1 MNEKTIN
8 IEGMTC
14 ASCVARVEKALSSL
28 EGMEAARVNLISENA
43 KLIYDPSLVSDKK
56 IKKVVESAGY
66 KTSMEADNL
75 AFMRNKRLIDM
86 RKRFFWSLA
95 LSLPV
100 FVFAM
105 GHMLPF
111 RNWFPGF
118 ANWQQTFYIFEGMK
132 FSNFLQLILSTPV
145 QFIISYP
152 FYKAAWKSIR
162 SKSASMDVLV
172 VLGTTAAYT
181 YSLFSLLY
189 PYINPSYS
197 GDVFFE
203 TSSILLTF
211 IYLGKYLEE
220 ISKGKTSEAIKKL
233 IQLRPKTA
241 EVIRDGKEVIIPIDD
256 VVENDICV
264 IYPGQ
269 NIPVDGIVMEGES
282 YVNES
287 MITGESISVFKEKGS
302 ELIGGTINENGNIKM
317 EAKRVGK
324 NTTLNQIIKMVED
337 AQTSKIPIQKLADR
351 ISAYFVP
358 AVVLLSL
365 ITFSVWFSL
374 FKFGVISTILLPD
387 GHTVFLFAFLT
398 AITVLVISCPCA
410 LGLATPTAVMVG
422 TGVGAENGILIRSG
436 NALENTR
443 KVDVVLFDKT
453 GTITKGS
460 PEVTDI
466 VSIADDVSEKEILR
480 LAASIEKSSEHS
492 ISKAIILKSEESDI
506 KLKSV
511 KNFQIFPGMGIE
523 GDIDGDKIVVGN
535 MKIVSKFGI
544 KISENIKVQLTELE
558 IKGLTVVFVIK
569 EQDIVGLIALF
580 DTVKPHAK
588 ETMAL
593 LKRQGIKSVM
603 VSGDNKNA
611 VKNVSNEVG
620 IDQYYAEVLPEEKLD
635 IVKEFQEKGLSV
647 LFVGDGVNDAPALA
661 QADVGIAIGT
671 GTDVAIESG
680 DIVLIKDDLRDVVT
694 AIDLSKKT
702 MRKVKTGLFWALIY
716 NSLGIPIAAGILF
729 LPFGFLLPAE
739 IAGLAMALSSV
750 SVITNALLLKRY
762 KNPFK

>member
-1 MNEKTIN
+1 
-8 IEGMTC
+8 
-14 ASCVARVEKALSSL
+14 V
-28 EGMEAARVNLISENA
+28 
-43 KLIYDPSLVSDKK
+43 
-56 IKKVVESAGY
+56 
-66 KTSMEADNL
+66 
-75 AFMRNKRLIDM
+75 
-86 RKRFFWSLA
+86 
-95 LSLPV
+95 
-100 FVFAM
+100 
-105 GHMLPF
+105 
-111 RNWFPGF
+111 
-118 ANWQQTFYIFEGMK
+118 
-132 FSNFLQLILSTPV
+132 
-145 QFIISYP
+145 IIS
-152 FYKAAWKSIR
+152 
-162 SKSASMDVLV
+162 
-172 VLGTTAAYT
+172 
-181 YSLFSLLY
+181 
-189 PYINPSYS
+189 
-197 GDVFFE
+197 
-203 TSSILLTF
+203 
-211 IYLGKYLEE
+211 
-220 ISKGKTSEAIKKL
+220 
-233 IQLRPKTA
+233 
-241 EVIRDGKEVIIPIDD
+241 IDD

-374 FKFGVISTILLPD
+374 FKFGVISTTLLPD

-436 NALENTR
+436 NAEEITR

-492 ISKAIILKSEESDI
+492 ISKAIIIKSEESDI

-511 KNFQIFPGMGIE
+511 KNFQTFPGMGIE
-523 GDIDGDKIVVGN
+523 GDINGDKVVVGN

-544 KISENIKVQLTELE
+544 KISENVKVQLTELE
-558 IKGLTVVFVIK
+558 MKGQTVVIVIK

-580 DTVKPHAK
+580 DTIKPHVK
-588 ETMAL
+588 ETLTL
-593 LKRQGIKSVM
+593 LKRQG
-603 VSGDNKNA
+603 
-611 VKNVSNEVG
+611 
-620 IDQYYAEVLPEEKLD
+620 
-635 IVKEFQEKGLSV
+635 
-647 LFVGDGVNDAPALA
+647 
-661 QADVGIAIGT
+661 
-671 GTDVAIESG
+671 
-680 DIVLIKDDLRDVVT
+680 
-694 AIDLSKKT
+694 
-702 MRKVKTGLFWALIY
+702 
-716 NSLGIPIAAGILF
+716 
-729 LPFGFLLPAE
+729 
-739 IAGLAMALSSV
+739 
-750 SVITNALLLKRY
+750 
-762 KNPFK
+762 